1 MIMLTD
7 FSEEADILKTA
18 KLIHGNRYCNLQMKH
33 QYNSEYREI
42 FGVYEVYTLPV
53 YRTGLYSL

>member
-53 YRTGLYSL
+53 Y